1 MPTGADIANS
11 FIGEWTVSRGW
22 SRRRALV
29 ATAGVCVSFLL
40 PRWSRSADALV
51 GTLAGDGVKND
62 LPEIERLLAQV
73 EARGRGTVKLPV
85 GRFLLNSGS
94 RQTAITLPANV
105 HLEGAGRDRTTLIMA
120 PGTQGH
126 VINAPF
132 GWVRVADLTID
143 GNADKRIGRVGHNL
157 RFEGDN
163 ITVER
168 VRLINSASYGIGV
181 GQRRFARDV
190 RITDVE
196 IVNAGNDGID
206 LKNSLLRTE
215 RILIEAVLVRGFGRP
230 DSKLAPALIG
240 SREDRMRGKAAVDL
254 RGRECVVR
262 ELRIVGIRPGRDGLR
277 FRHGEAGDPTGAGAH
292 GGTASNV
299 RIEGNGEGQGIAV
312 IARDVR
318 LSDVN
323 IRNTRNLLL
332 IAADNTSV
340 ERGEFRSA
348 SGAAI
353 FARKTPFSRP
363 ERILIESVKFFA
375 PRNIVL
381 DDIKEAKFH
390 RCEFTNC
397 QTPIDQKLSRNSRV
411 ALTECRFHGTC
422 KG

>member
-1 MPTGADIANS
+1 MPTGADVPNS
-11 FIGEWTVSRGW
+11 FIGAPTGSRGW
-22 SRRRALV
+22 SRRHALLAI
-29 ATAGVCVSFLL
+29 ATVCVSSLL
-40 PRWSRSADALV
+40 PRWCRSADALV

-62 LPEIERLLAQV
+62 LPEIERLLA
-73 EARGRGTVKLPV
+73 EIETRGRGTVKLPV
-85 GRFLLNSGS
+85 GRFLLDPGS

-105 HLEGAGRDRTTLIMA
+105 HLEGSGRDHTTLIMA
-120 PGTQGH
+120 PETQGH

-132 GWVRVADLTID
+132 GWVRISDLTID

-190 RITDVE
+190 RIKDVE

-206 LKNSLLRTE
+206 LKNNLLRTE
-215 RILIEAVLVRGFGRP
+215 RILIEGVLVRGFGRP
-230 DSKLAPALIG
+230 DSELAPARIG

-262 ELRIVGIRPGRDGLR
+262 DLRIIGIRPGRDGLR
-277 FRHGEAGDPTGAGAH
+277 FRHGEAGDPTGVGAH

-318 LSDVN
+318 LTDVN
-323 IRNTRNLLL
+323 IRNTRNLLQL
-332 IAADNTSV
+332 AADNTRV
-340 ERGEFRSA
+340 QRGEFRSA

-353 FARKTPFSRP
+353 LARKTPFSDP
-363 ERILIESVKFFA
+363 ERAYFESVTFFA
-375 PRNIVL
+375 PQDIVL
-381 DDIKEAKFH
+381 DDVKEARFH
-390 RCEFTNC
+390 QCKFTNC
-397 QTPIDQKLSRNSRV
+397 HTAIGQKLSRNSQV
-411 ALTECRFHGTC
+411 ALVDCQFDRTC
-422 KG
+422 LI